1 MSYSKKKNNKKR
13 RGCFVVSPFC
23 CIFADNFFIHNMRV
37 FKMLLPL
44 LVCEDEERHCFSCH
58 LMNRMNLMVGDKK
71 SDVSILGY
79 GVEAG
84 AALFPFGRCVFAP
97 YAAVAHYLCVGEFL
111 TEEDEQFAQ

>member
-1 MSYSKKKNNKKR
+1 MVFFTRYSDS
-13 RGCFVVSPFC
+13 FFLFFLS
-23 CIFADNFFIHNMRV
+23 DNFFIHNMRV

-97 YAAVAHYLCVGEFL
+97 DAAVAHYLCVGEFL